1 MNTALLLNAITESLR
16 EIQSN
21 PEDSMQDIFNENF
34 LKWNLDLYMNHSFVI
49 EPVIKTIFKD

>member
-1 MNTALLLNAITESLR
+1 MNTTLLLNAITESLR

-49 EPVIKTIFKD
+49 EPVIKAIFKD